1 MRATTV
7 TRFAGLIVL
16 GLSTL
21 VGSSAAWSKSPVNA
35 TLFGKTAIH
44 GYDPVA
50 YFTDGKPVPGKQ
62 DFEFDWMGAK
72 WLFATAE
79 HRDTFKSAPE
89 KYAPRYG
96 GYCAYGVAQ
105 GSAVDIDPN
114 AWSIVDGKLY
124 LNYDLDVQ
132 KKWKQDVPGNIV
144 KADKNWPAVV
154 K

>member
-7 TRFAGLIVL
+7 TRSLGLIVL
-16 GLSTL
+16 GVSTL
-21 VGSSAAWSKSPVNA
+21 LGASAAWSKDPVNS

-50 YFTDGKPVPGKQ
+50 YFTDGKPVPGKE
-62 DFEFDWMGAK
+62 DFEFQWMGAK
-72 WLFATAE
+72 WLFASAE
-79 HRDTFKSAPE
+79 HRDTFKSAPD
-89 KYAPRYG
+89 KYAPQYG

-105 GSAVDIDPN
+105 GNAVDIDPN

-124 LNYDLDVQ
+124 LNYDMGVQ
-132 KKWKQDVPGNIV
+132 KKWKQDVPGFIV
-144 KADKNWPAVV
+144 KANKNWPAVL